1 MRLRTVN
8 PPLLTIVL
16 LCCSFS
22 SFKDHFDTNKSE
34 TCLMRLR
41 QVRDKFE
48 TSERQVKS
56 RECFLPFGEKIS
68 SIDGSRHFTGV
79 LQDIW
84 IFDYQYWGHFGFCTC
99 ILSISLT
106 MKLERAFEK
115 TRLHKERPN
124 YHNIK
129 GFNILLVIN
138 NTL

>member
-1 MRLRTVN
+1 M
-8 PPLLTIVL
+8 LTIVL

-79 LQDIW
+79 LQDI
-84 IFDYQYWGHFGFCTC
+84 
-99 ILSISLT
+99 
-106 MKLERAFEK
+106 
-115 TRLHKERPN
+115 
-124 YHNIK
+124 
-129 GFNILLVIN
+129 
-138 NTL
+138 